1 MTFLWLAFYAAAI
14 HKVRGVLQ
22 RPTVRRLVEGVT
34 GMVLIALGL
43 RIATEQR

>member
-1 MTFLWLAFYAAAI
+1 
-14 HKVRGVLQ
+14 
-22 RPTVRRLVEGVT
+22 VRRLVEGMT